1 MSEGRLYCA
10 LPNAFLCRKELAAD
24 CTSNGNDLVGL
35 AFIKPNED
43 KTLRSG
49 DMIARETIL
58 EVVKCVDN
66 GNVRPSLER
75 R

>member
-1 MSEGRLYCA
+1 MCIAQRIY
-10 LPNAFLCRKELAAD
+10 LPQGVGGGLHP
-24 CTSNGNDLVGL
+24 TGNDLVGL